1 VDGWG
6 HLWIAGLTGS
16 RPAAEERTLG
26 AVAAL
31 VFLAAF
37 IALGLAA
44 WFGWLP
50 DTRDPEYSLGR
61 VVGWQDRERGTP

>member
-1 VDGWG
+1 
-6 HLWIAGLTGS
+6 
-16 RPAAEERTLG
+16 
-26 AVAAL
+26 VAAL

-61 VVGWQDRERGTP
+61 VVGWRDRDRGTP